1 MKLFARGLSLACI
14 TAATLAPTM
23 GTASAAPTSSPAL
36 ARMLADRGDH
46 NDCDHGY
53 GKNGYVASGYGNHGY
68 YGGGIGLGLGL
79 GILL

>member
-1 MKLFARGLSLACI
+1 MKLFARGLSLACM
-14 TAATLAPTM
+14 TAAILVPAV
-23 GTASAAPTSSPAL
+23 GTATAAPTSSPAL
-36 ARMLADRGDH
+36 ARVVADRGDH

-53 GKNGYVASGYGNHGY
+53 GHSGYGNHGY